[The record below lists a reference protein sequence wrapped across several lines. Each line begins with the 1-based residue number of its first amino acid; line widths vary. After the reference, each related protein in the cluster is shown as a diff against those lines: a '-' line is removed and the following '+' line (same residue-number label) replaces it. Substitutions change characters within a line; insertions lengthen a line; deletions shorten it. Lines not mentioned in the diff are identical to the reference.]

1 VILAILQARVSSTRL
16 PGKVL
21 KDLHG
26 EPMVLRQIERLRR
39 SIKIDQLVV
48 ATSTESSDD
57 ALAATL
63 EGASVM
69 VRRGPLDDVAARFAM
84 VIDEFKPNVIVRL
97 TADCPLTD
105 PTVID
110 RIIESHLES
119 HADYSSNTLEPT
131 FPHGLDAEVFSPQAF
146 ARLRSTKMSSK
157 EIEHVTYGLYSRPG
171 EFTLNSVTQLVNVR
185 HLRWT
190 VDNPEDLDF
199 VRDIYDRLY
208 DCNPAFTQQDVLDLL
223 EREPQLV
230 FTEELDARKAR

>member
-1 VILAILQARVSSTRL
+1 MILAILQARVSSTRL

-26 EPMVLRQIERLRR
+26 EPMILRQIERLRR
-39 SIKIDQLVV
+39 SSKMDEFVV

-57 ALAATL
+57 PLVAVLEAA
-63 EGASVM
+63 GVP

-84 VIDEFKPNVIVRL
+84 VIDEFKPDVVVRL

-105 PTVID
+105 AAVID
-110 RIIESHLES
+110 RIIESHLAS
-119 HADYSSNTLEPT
+119 GADYSSNTLEPT
-131 FPHGLDAEVFSPQAF
+131 YPHGLDAEVFSPEAF
-146 ARLRSTKMSSK
+146 ARLRSTEMNSK
-157 EIEHVTYGLYSRPG
+157 EIEHVTYGLYSRKG
-171 EFTLNSVTQLVNVR
+171 EFVLNSVTQPVNVR

-199 VRDIYDRLY
+199 VRKVYDRLY
-208 DCNPAFTQQDVLDLL
+208 DVNPAFTQTDVLELL
-223 EREPQLV
+223 EREPELV

>member
-26 EPMVLRQIERLRR
+26 EPMILRQIERLRR
-39 SIKIDQLVV
+39 SSKMDEFVV

-57 ALAATL
+57 SLAAAL
-63 EGASVM
+63 EAAGVA

-84 VIDEFKPNVIVRL
+84 VIDEFHPDVVVRL

-105 PTVID
+105 AEVID
-110 RIIESHLES
+110 RIIESHLAS
-119 HADYSSNTLEPT
+119 GADYSSNTLEPT

-146 ARLRSTKMSSK
+146 ARLRATEMSPK
-157 EIEHVTYGLYSRPG
+157 EIEHVTYGLYSRTG
-171 EFTLNSVTQLVNVR
+171 EFTLNSVTQPVNVR

-199 VRDIYDRLY
+199 VREVYDRLY
-208 DCNPAFTQQDVLDLL
+208 DANPAFTQADVLELL
-223 EREPQLV
+223 EREPELV

>member
-1 VILAILQARVSSTRL
+1 MILAILQARVSSTRL

-26 EPMVLRQIERLRR
+26 EPMIVRQIERLRL
-39 SIKIDQLVV
+39 SSKIDQFVV

-57 ALAATL
+57 ALVDVL
-63 EGASVM
+63 ENSGVP

-84 VIDEFKPNVIVRL
+84 VIDEFDPDVVVRL

-105 PTVID
+105 AAVID
-110 RIIESHLES
+110 RIIESHIAS
-119 HADYSSNTLEPT
+119 GADYSSNTLEPT
-131 FPHGLDAEVFSPQAF
+131 YPHGLDAEVFSPQAF
-146 ARLRSTKMSSK
+146 ARLRATEMSDK

-171 EFTLNSVTQLVNVR
+171 EFALNSVTQPNNVR

-199 VRDIYDRLY
+199 VRKVYDRLY
-208 DCNPAFTQQDVLDLL
+208 DTNPNFTQKDVLDLL
-223 EREPQLV
+223 EREPELV
-230 FTEELDARKAR
+230 FTEEMDARKAR